1 MAGVTG
7 LHCLSDPWPPRDPCR
22 HYSFLVCCIP
32 SPVIGTLPIFGI
44 GAGWLKEETEI
55 MGGDFPHRWAQTR
68 DAILAM
74 KELWT
79 KEEAGALVKRGQFKL
94 PAFGTLGT
102 FGACHVPGPLQTDG
116 LPLCSLTQ
124 SLASDMCP
132 STPRS

>member
-1 MAGVTG
+1 MRPDDTLVVWKLDRLARSLRQLLDTVEALHARQIG
-7 LHCLSDPWPPRDPCR
+7 LRSL
-22 HYSFLVCCIP
+22 
-32 SPVIGTLPIFGI
+32 
-44 GAGWLKEETEI
+44 TEAI
-55 MGGDFPHRWAQTR
+55 DTR
-68 DAILAM
+68 AR
-74 KELWT
+74 
-79 KEEAGALVKRGQFKL
+79 AGALVKRGQFKL

>member
-44 GAGWLKEETEI
+44 GAGWLKEETEV
-55 MGGDFPHRWAQTR
+55 MGGDFPHRWTQTR
-68 DAILAM
+68 EAILAM

-79 KEEAGALVKRGQFKL
+79 KDEAAYHGRYYNFPPVLSFQIGR
-94 PAFGTLGT
+94 
-102 FGACHVPGPLQTDG
+102 
-116 LPLCSLTQ
+116 
-124 SLASDMCP
+124 ASC
-132 STPRS
+132 RERV